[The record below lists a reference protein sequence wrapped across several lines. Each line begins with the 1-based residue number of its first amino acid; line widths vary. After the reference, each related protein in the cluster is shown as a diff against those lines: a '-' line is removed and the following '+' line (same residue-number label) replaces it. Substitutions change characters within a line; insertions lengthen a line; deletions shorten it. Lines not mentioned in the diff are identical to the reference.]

1 MKKFVSYAIILAMLV
16 SSVAVFCVPASAAM
30 VSTDALG
37 GYQNVCLTYTFDT
50 SISTYGR
57 HSVDDLMPYVAYL
70 DKEGRIKDF
79 FFDSYLFLP
88 CVEFGPSGAPMHA
101 NDANPT
107 KAQDWIAYV
116 NDTFADG
123 YNVDALDAAFGN
135 VKAELNQPDKKA
147 GVFFSILYPCMTA
160 TNFGYLGGKNLN
172 LSNQA
177 DRKYAIKWMIDE
189 QLRLYN
195 EAGYDN
201 LEVVGFYWLEEY
213 LYNRGK
219 NQYLENEL
227 FTYAS
232 QYLHSLGLK
241 FIWIPWYQAYGYNFS
256 QSLGIDVTCM
266 QPNMLWQSNADYNR
280 VADTCN
286 TASQYGLCM
295 EMEIAPSVFS
305 DPEHYDRYLVYLE
318 DGMNCGAMDSIK
330 MYYQDRRPGVYYTAA
345 HSANERKRNI
355 YDLTYKYA
363 KGTLTQI
370 DIDNARNLS
379 PVVLP
384 ENTEIVSFGKPY
396 KASASYVGDGSFGY
410 HSISGKELTDATFG
424 SSPLGTEWH
433 GFHYTLMESDSRMQI
448 VLDLEEI
455 RDDVNFF
462 YAEFNNCGAAYSI
475 GTPKNIQLHVSE
487 DGVNYTLLAYPVL
500 KNTSELYANISFEC
514 VPIKARYV
522 KLSFQNEGG
531 NFVFCSELLVG
542 ASTLDIQPDND
553 YAVPSDRVYL
563 SGINKRISSGD
574 CHLFTSD
581 FGTVNTSTANHSW
594 STSVVAKWDSSRKAY
609 KITDIFEG
617 NGASTKSVTLSDDE
631 IMIVSH
637 SHEGSGVSMPVNGSL
652 ANRQKLKKAQIGDF
666 LVLSNIDVENGKLD
680 NNPLIKVVEYTEIY
694 PDPNPIEG
702 DANGDGKVNMFD
714 YVYVKSV
721 YFGTFKP
728 NETEFAHCDINGD
741 GKINMFDYVLL
752 KSLVLTK

>member
-1 MKKFVSYAIILAMLV
+1 MKKIISLAVVLAMLV
-16 SSVAVFCVPASAAM
+16 SSVTVFYVPASADM
-30 VSTDALG
+30 VSVDALG

-50 SISTYGR
+50 SVSTYGR

-70 DKEGRIKDF
+70 DKEGKIDDF

-116 NDTFADG
+116 NDTFTEG
-123 YNVDALDAAFGN
+123 YNVDALDTAFGK
-135 VKAELNQPDKKA
+135 VKTELNQPNKKA

-160 TNFGYLGGKNLN
+160 TNFGTLGGKSLN
-172 LSNQA
+172 FSNQA

-195 EAGYDN
+195 EAGYEN
-201 LEVVGFYWLEEY
+201 LELVGFYWLEEY

-219 NQYLENEL
+219 QQYVENEL

-241 FIWIPWYQAYGYNFS
+241 FIWIPWYHAYGYNFS
-256 QSLGIDVTCM
+256 QDLGVDVTCM
-266 QPNMLWQSNADYNR
+266 QPNMLWQSTADYNR
-280 VADTCN
+280 VSDTCN
-286 TASQYGLCM
+286 DASSLGLCM

-305 DPEHYDRYLVYLE
+305 DPEHYERYLVYLE
-318 DGMNCGAMDSIK
+318 DGMNYGAMNSIK

-345 HSANERKRNI
+345 HSSNVRQRNI

-363 KGTLTQI
+363 KGTLTQA
-370 DIDNARNLS
+370 DINDARTA
-379 PVVLP
+379 LP
-384 ENTEIVSFGKPY
+384 FELPDNTEVVSYGKSY
-396 KASASYVGDGSFGY
+396 TASASYPGDGSFGY
-410 HSISGKELTDATFG
+410 HYISGKELTDGTFG

-433 GFHYTLMESDSRMQI
+433 GFHYTLMEDDSRMQI
-448 VLDLEEI
+448 VLDLGEVREDI
-455 RDDVNFF
+455 TFF
-462 YAEFNNCGAAYSI
+462 YAEFNNCGAQYSI
-475 GTPKNIQLHVSE
+475 GTPKNIRLHVSE

-500 KNTSELYANISFEC
+500 KNISDLYSDVSFEC
-514 VPIKARYV
+514 DPIKARYV

-542 ASTLDIQPDND
+542 ASTLDVSPVTDC
-553 YAVPSDRVYL
+553 AVPSDQVYL

-581 FGTVNTSTANHSW
+581 FGTVTTSSANHSW
-594 STSVVAKWDSSRKAY
+594 STSVVAKWDPSRKAY
-609 KITDIFEG
+609 RVTDVFEG
-617 NGASTKSVTLSDDE
+617 EGNSTKSVSLAYDE

-637 SHEGSGVSMPVNGSL
+637 SHEGNSVYMPVNGSL
-652 ANRQKLKKAQIGDF
+652 ANRQNLKRAKVGYY
-666 LVLSNIDVENGKLD
+666 LVLSNIDVENGVLD
-680 NNPLIKVVEYTEIY
+680 NNPLIKVVENVESVPEQLKGDVNGDGSVNMFDYVYVKSAYFEIFTPPEANY
-694 PDPNPIEG
+694 ALCDI
-702 DANGDGKVNMFD
+702 NGDGKVNMFD
-714 YVYVKSV
+714 YVQ
-721 YFGTFKP
+721 
-728 NETEFAHCDINGD
+728 I
-741 GKINMFDYVLL
+741 
-752 KSLVLTK
+752 KSLVLSE